1 MFRMRIVAAAV
12 AALPLAACDV
22 GPDFRAP
29 ASGLP
34 SVPFANSASATSS
47 REATVSV
54 ETSRPPDPMWWKA
67 FRDPAL
73 TGLEQRVATANL
85 DVQTAT
91 LRIAESRFQR
101 GVVAAAEL
109 PSLNGS
115 GKYQRELYSQN
126 GIASLLG
133 QLIPSGAAGVSSGP
147 PAIAPI
153 NEYTTGFD
161 ASWELDLWGRVRRQ
175 IEAADAQTEES
186 EEQRRDTLV
195 SVLAEV
201 ARDYIQLRG
210 AQALLNNANENL
222 KIEQSLLD
230 LTRTRQEKGLTTGL
244 DVENAAAQVEGV
256 RAQIPAFE
264 QQEAQ
269 EINALSLLLDLPPN
283 ALRGELVRAKA
294 VPPTPARVPIGV
306 PSELARRRPDIRQ
319 AEAKLGEQTADI
331 GVAVASF
338 YPSLQLNGT
347 LVLDA
352 LDFKNLFKANSLQY
366 AAGPSLTV
374 PLFEGGRLTSQLE
387 LRKAQQ
393 QEAAIAYHKTVLQAW
408 HDVVNALVAY
418 RTEQERRSRL
428 ASQIE
433 HSQEALTLARARYSD
448 GVADFTT
455 VLDTARTVLQAQE
468 LHVQS
473 TVNVSTDLVQLYKA
487 LGGGWEASFPGE
499 AHGAAIAE
507 TLVSR

>member
-1 MFRMRIVAAAV
+1 MFRMRIAAAAL
-12 AALPLAACDV
+12 AALPLAACNV
-22 GPDFRAP
+22 GPDFLP
-29 ASGLP
+29 PVSGLP
-34 SVPFANSASATSS
+34 SIPFPSPASATSS
-47 REATVSV
+47 KEATASV
-54 ETSRPPDPMWWKA
+54 ASSKAPDPKWWNV
-67 FRDPAL
+67 FRDPML
-73 TGLEQRVATANL
+73 TSLEQRVATANL
-85 DVQTAT
+85 DVRTAT

-101 GVVAAAEL
+101 GVVASAEL
-109 PSLNGS
+109 PSVNGS
-115 GKYQRELYSQN
+115 AKYQRELFSQN
-126 GIASLLG
+126 GISSLLG
-133 QLIPSGAAGVSSGP
+133 GLIPGGSGA

-161 ASWELDLWGRVRRQ
+161 ASWEIDLWGRVRRQ
-175 IEAADAQTEES
+175 VEAADAQVEET
-186 EEQRRDTLV
+186 EEQRRDTLI

-222 KIEQSLLD
+222 KVEQDLLD

-244 DVENAAAQVEGV
+244 DVENAAAQVDGV

-283 ALRGELVRAKA
+283 ALRGQLVRIRA
-294 VPPTPARVPIGV
+294 VPPTPARVPVGV
-306 PSELARRRPDIRQ
+306 PSELARRRPDIRL
-319 AEAKLGEQTADI
+319 AEEKLHEQTADI

-366 AAGPSLTV
+366 AAGPSLTL
-374 PLFEGGRLTSQLE
+374 PIFEGGKLTSQLE
-387 LRKAQQ
+387 LTKAQQ

-418 RTEQERRSRL
+418 RTEQERRARL

-487 LGGGWEASFPGE
+487 LGGGWEPVFSGKADDAAS
-499 AHGAAIAE
+499 AQ
-507 TLVSR
+507 TLVLR